1 MDSQIVDSALVAVA
15 VVMAVVVMLE
25 GSARGRCR
33 RLGRRRRR
41 RRRGCDT
48 YNVVEFDS
56 KLKAQVLEFCVGC
69 EKPGMFSHKSL
80 ELPPWRS

>member
-41 RRRGCDT
+41 RGCDT
-48 YNVVEFDS
+48 YDVVEFDS
-56 KLKAQVLEFCVGC
+56 KLKAQVLKFCVGC